1 MNKYIIVNSKF
12 PIKIFTNSFWKYFNY
27 YLPKVHLPIDVEGYL
42 KQNYNLTWEDIIKN
56 LRKTIKFKFFREDI
70 IKIYFIKD
78 EITSGVSNYEIFQ
91 LIEFGGIDVRK
102 TNTISKLLHYIIY
115 DLKSDLGVL

>member
-12 PIKIFTNSFWKYFNY
+12 PIKIITNSFWKYFNY
-27 YLPKVHLPIDVEGYL
+27 YLPKVHLPIDAEDYL
-42 KQNYNLTWEDIIKN
+42 KQNYNLTWEDVVKS
-56 LRKTIKFKFFREDI
+56 LKKTIKFKFFREDT

-78 EITSGVSNYEIFQ
+78 EITSRVSNYEIFQ
-91 LIEFGGIDVRK
+91 LIEFGGIGVRK